1 MAVSSAVKVVAG
13 SVGGL
18 GVLFSLVGLLASNR
32 WADPTTTWAAMAS
45 IATVAAAVVAI
56 WTLIALKEDS
66 AERTRPVMVAQLS
79 PAVLSSTAELIVSN
93 TGQSVAVNVDVK
105 FNPPLP
111 VLEGEDALNLVR
123 RSCRGS
129 TAGRFRRSPRAW

>member
-66 AERTRPVMVAQLS
+66 AERTRPVMVAQLMDIT
-79 PAVLSSTAELIVSN
+79 LS
-93 TGQSVAVNVDVK
+93 
-105 FNPPLP
+105 
-111 VLEGEDALNLVR
+111 EGR
-123 RSCRGS
+123 RSAVG
-129 TAGRFRRSPRAW
+129 